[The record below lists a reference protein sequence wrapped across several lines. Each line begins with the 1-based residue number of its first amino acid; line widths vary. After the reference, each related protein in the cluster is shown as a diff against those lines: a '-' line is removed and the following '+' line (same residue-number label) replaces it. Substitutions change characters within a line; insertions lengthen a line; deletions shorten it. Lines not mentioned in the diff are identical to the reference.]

1 MVINN
6 YVFRSKFALNLNPE
20 LHSCPS
26 LLVVLT
32 GGLFL
37 ILLTWRSDIK
47 LNCTYRQVPL
57 RDAKKVLLKDKFEQI
72 FEEDVVSSPRGS
84 GRPPHFV
91 NKKIKY
97 VWDPESGG
105 YAKLRNIDEGMTQ
118 GQFHRM
124 RQGLGQMTV
133 ADRLQDYGENLIK
146 ISVPPV
152 LYLVFHEALN
162 PFYLF
167 QAYTVILWSVQ
178 LYWKFAVII
187 ALSSVVSVTAC
198 VWETRRQSRNLRNTM
213 KTESSVLVLRN
224 GSGESEKQAGRG
236 MGEGS
241 ENNFLVLPLVHSQ
254 GTWSFFFFF
263 FPFFNCNRHPF
274 FFYPYVPPLSVNII
288 SPLSSTPFFSL
299 LGHTLPP
306 GSLGKKGATG
316 KQSKEKRRCSSSIT
330 FSHLSLGLFTL
341 DDAPT
346 MMPTG
351 YLRAGQINA
360 ARADEHGVFI

>member
-1 MVINN
+1 M
-6 YVFRSKFALNLNPE
+6 
-20 LHSCPS
+20 
-26 LLVVLT
+26 VLT

-224 GSGESEKQAGRG
+224 GSGESEKQAGKG

-241 ENNFLVLPLVHSQ
+241 ENNFLVSCTPKGIGPSSSSPS
-254 GTWSFFFFF
+254 WSFFFF

-274 FFYPYVPPLSVNII
+274 SYPYVPPLSVNII

-306 GSLGKKGATG
+306 RDPLGRRGQQASNPKKRGAVAAPL
-316 KQSKEKRRCSSSIT
+316 
-330 FSHLSLGLFTL
+330 LSLICHSGC
-341 DDAPT
+341 
-346 MMPTG
+346 
-351 YLRAGQINA
+351 LRSMTPP
-360 ARADEHGVFI
+360 